1 MNNAN
6 RTQHEMGSE
15 VQQLKD
21 RVAELEAICSESGD
35 RPASVE
41 AAGEALDILNGSA
54 MVAII
59 WRNEAGWPVEY
70 VTDNVEAVLGHK
82 ASELLS
88 GKVKYDQIIYPDDL
102 PRVTREV
109 VLYSGQADCQNFV
122 HVPYRILTPDGDLR
136 WIEDRTDLRRDKTG
150 TITHYRGIISD
161 ISERIRLE
169 QALRDSEER
178 LSMALSGANEG
189 IWDWDLAAD
198 NLYFDACYYRMAGY
212 EPDEFPAT
220 FGEWKKRIHPDD
232 LAQAMV
238 ALDGY
243 LDGERETYE
252 NEFRFLCRD
261 GTYMW
266 ILARGKIVA
275 WDAAGN
281 RARFVGTHMD
291 ISERKQMEKALKK
304 SESQLSEAQ
313 KLAGLGY
320 WEWNI
325 RSGEVIWSD
334 EVYRIF
340 QLDPATFTPQ
350 IDSVM
355 QLSPWPEYRDRH
367 LELVQRVSDA
377 SAEDGKGSYDQKFLR
392 PDDSIGYYHSTF
404 KGDFDSDGTLVAMQ
418 GTVMDITERKVAE
431 SELQNLRNYLSNII
445 NSMPSSL
452 VAVDEAGNVT
462 LWNSQTEL
470 ETGLPSE
477 QARGK
482 PLSTVWPALANE
494 MDRIRTSIR
503 ERRAIRFSRSS
514 SGAENEVRHAA
525 ITIYPLIVNGVDGAV
540 IRVDDVTEQVRMEEL
555 IVQNEKMLSVGGL
568 AAGMA
573 HEINNPLAGILQT
586 AGVMKSRLSDLDI
599 PSNISASQRAGVS
612 PEKIKA
618 YMEDRG
624 ILRMLDNIEGSGKWM
639 ASIIENMLN
648 FARKSEDGVSL
659 HALET
664 LLDRTAEL
672 AATDY
677 DLAKKY
683 DFKKIQ
689 ILREYAPEESVVP
702 CEGSSIQQVLLNILS
717 NGAHAMLE
725 AGTPEPRFIFRTR
738 TDLAANVAIME
749 IEDNGPGI
757 DEEIQSRIF
766 EPFYT
771 TKPVGIGTGLGLSVS
786 YFIVT
791 ETHHGTLSVDSS
803 PGSGAKFTIQLPMAR
818 S

>member
-1 MNNAN
+1 M
-6 RTQHEMGSE
+6 RSE
-15 VQQLKD
+15 LQLLKD
-21 RVAELEAICSESGD
+21 RVAELEAICSKSGGQ
-35 RPASVE
+35 PASVE
-41 AAGEALDILNGSA
+41 AENEALNILNGSA

-70 VTDNVEAVLGHK
+70 VTNNVEAVLGFK

-88 GKVKYDQIIYPDDL
+88 GKVTYGQIIHPDDL

-109 VLYSGQADCQNFV
+109 TSYSGQADCHNFV

-136 WIEDRTDLRRDKTG
+136 WIEDRTDLRRDKSG
-150 TITHYRGIISD
+150 TITHYRSIISD

-189 IWDWDLAAD
+189 IWDWDLATD
-198 NLYFDACYYRMAGY
+198 KLYFDACYYRMAGY
-212 EPDEFPAT
+212 EPDEFPAA

-243 LDGERETYE
+243 LDGERDTYE

-275 WDAAGN
+275 WDAKGN

-291 ISERKQMEKALKK
+291 ITGRKQMEKALKK
-304 SESQLSEAQ
+304 SESQLSDAQ

-320 WEWNI
+320 WEWNVL
-325 RSGEVIWSD
+325 SGEVIWSD

-350 IDSVM
+350 IDSIM
-355 QLSPWPEYRDRH
+355 QRSPWPEYRNRH
-367 LELVQRVSDA
+367 LEIMQRVNGVNDA
-377 SAEDGKGSYDQKFLR
+377 NDANGKGSYDQKFLR
-392 PDDSIGYYHSTF
+392 PDGSIGYYHSTF
-404 KGDFDSDGTLVAMQ
+404 KGEFDTDGTLVVMQ
-418 GTVMDITERKVAE
+418 GTVMDITERKIAE
-431 SELQNLRNYLSNII
+431 SELQSLRNYLSNII

-452 VAVDEAGNVT
+452 VAVDKDGNVT
-462 LWNSQTEL
+462 LWNSQVEL
-470 ETGLPSE
+470 ETGLRSD
-477 QARGK
+477 QARGNA
-482 PLSTVWPALANE
+482 LSTVWPTLANE

-503 ERRAIRFSRSS
+503 ERRTIRFSKSS
-514 SGAENEVRHAA
+514 SGAGNEVHYAA
-525 ITIYPLIVNGVDGAV
+525 ITIYPLVSNGVDGAV

-586 AGVMKSRLSDLDI
+586 ASVMRSRLADQNL
-599 PSNISASQRAGVS
+599 PSNIRASQRVGVS
-612 PEKIKA
+612 LEKMKA
-618 YMEDRG
+618 YMEERG

-648 FARKSEDGVSL
+648 FARKSKDGVSL
-659 HALET
+659 YALET
-664 LLDRTAEL
+664 LLDRTADL

-677 DLAKKY
+677 NLAKKY

-689 ILREYAPEESVVP
+689 ILREYAPGKESMVP

-738 TDLAANVAIME
+738 TDLAANVAILE

-786 YFIVT
+786 YFIIT
-791 ETHHGTLSVDSS
+791 ETHHGTLTVDSHR
-803 PGSGAKFTIQLPMAR
+803 GSGAKFTIQLPMAR

>member
-1 MNNAN
+1 M
-6 RTQHEMGSE
+6 RSE
-15 VQQLKD
+15 LQLLKN
-21 RVAELEAICSESGD
+21 RVAELEAICSKSGGQPD
-35 RPASVE
+35 SVE
-41 AAGEALDILNGSA
+41 AADEALDILNGSA

-70 VTDNVEAVLGHK
+70 VTDNVETVLGFK

-88 GKVKYDQIIYPDDL
+88 GKVTYDQIIHPDDL

-109 VLYSGQADCQNFV
+109 TSYSGQADCQNFM

-136 WIEDRTDLRRDKTG
+136 WIEDRTDLRRDKSG

-198 NLYFDACYYRMAGY
+198 RLYFDACYYRMAGY
-212 EPDEFPAT
+212 EPNEFPAA
-220 FGEWKKRIHPDD
+220 FVEWKKRIHPDD

-238 ALDGY
+238 ALDGF

-252 NEFRFLCRD
+252 NEFRFRCGD

-275 WDAAGN
+275 WDAQGN

-291 ISERKQMEKALKK
+291 ITGRKQMEKALKK
-304 SESQLSEAQ
+304 SQSQLSDAQ

-355 QLSPWPEYRDRH
+355 QLSPWPEYRNRH
-367 LELVQRVSDA
+367 LELLQRVNDASDA
-377 SAEDGKGSYDQKFLR
+377 NGKGSYDQKFLR
-392 PDDSIGYYHSTF
+392 PDGSIGYYHSTF
-404 KGDFDSDGTLVAMQ
+404 KGEFDTHGTPVAMQ
-418 GTVMDITERKVAE
+418 GTVMDITERKIAE
-431 SELQNLRNYLSNII
+431 SELQSLRNYLSNII

-452 VAVDEAGNVT
+452 VAVDQDGKVT
-462 LWNSQTEL
+462 LWNSQAEL
-470 ETGLPSE
+470 ETGLRSD
-477 QARGK
+477 QARGNA
-482 PLSTVWPALANE
+482 LSTVWPTLANE

-514 SGAENEVRHAA
+514 SGAGNEIRHAA
-525 ITIYPLIVNGVDGAV
+525 ITIYPLVASGVDGAV

-586 AGVMKSRLSDLDI
+586 ASVMKSRLADLDI
-599 PSNISASQRAGVS
+599 PANISASEHVGVS
-612 PEKIKA
+612 LEKMKD
-618 YMEDRG
+618 YMEARG

-648 FARKSEDGVSL
+648 FARKSDDGVSL

-664 LLDRTAEL
+664 LLDRTADL

-677 DLAKKY
+677 DLARKY

-689 ILREYAPEESVVP
+689 ILREYAPDGESVVP
-702 CEGSSIQQVLLNILS
+702 CESSSIQQVLLNILS

-738 TDLAANVAIME
+738 TDLTANVATME

-757 DEEIQSRIF
+757 DEEIQNRIF

-791 ETHHGTLSVDSS
+791 ETHHGTLTVDSS
-803 PGSGAKFTIQLPMAR
+803 RGSGAKFTIQLPMAR